1 MTVWENLR
9 RKILR
14 HKGGIGFGW
23 GWGHL
28 ARGRACR
35 PSRQITVNLAVRDMY
50 FYHIIS
56 EIIFWLLVL
65 ITVGGGLL
73 AIGARILIHSL
84 LGLSVTFLGVA
95 GLYIYLGSFFL
106 SVMQVIIYGGAICIV
121 LVFGI
126 MVGYTP
132 RQIVDTRIRGENLLL
147 AVPTCLLAMGLLYFA
162 IRITSWSAA
171 AQRLSDYSIERIGR
185 HLMYDFS
192 LCFELISLLLLVGMI
207 GAIIVVNSQEEDSGG
222 K

>member
-1 MTVWENLR
+1 M
-9 RKILR
+9 
-14 HKGGIGFGW
+14 HFY
-23 GWGHL
+23 
-28 ARGRACR
+28 
-35 PSRQITVNLAVRDMY
+35 QIIA
-50 FYHIIS
+50 

-65 ITVGGGLL
+65 ITIGGGFL
-73 AIGARILIHSL
+73 AIGARMLIHSL

-106 SVMQVIIYGGAICIV
+106 SIMQVLIYGGAICIV

-132 RQIVDTRIRGENLLL
+132 RQIVDSRIRGENLLL

-162 IRITSWSAA
+162 IRQTGWTAA
-171 AQRLSDYSIERIGR
+171 PQRLADYSIERVGGS
-185 HLMYDFS
+185 LMYQFS
-192 LCFELISLLLLVGMI
+192 LGFELISLLLLLAMV

-222 K
+222 Q

>member
-1 MTVWENLR
+1 M
-9 RKILR
+9 
-14 HKGGIGFGW
+14 HFY
-23 GWGHL
+23 
-28 ARGRACR
+28 
-35 PSRQITVNLAVRDMY
+35 QIV
-50 FYHIIS
+50 S

-73 AIGARILIHSL
+73 AIGARMLINSL

-106 SVMQVIIYGGAICIV
+106 SVMQVLIYGGAICIV

-132 RQIVDTRIRGENLLL
+132 RQIVETRIRGENLLL

-162 IRITSWSAA
+162 IRQTGWSAFP
-171 AQRLSDYSIERIGR
+171 QRLADYSIEKVG
-185 HLMYDFS
+185 HSLLYDFS
-192 LCFELISLLLLVGMI
+192 LAFELISLLLLVGMI
-207 GAIIVVNSQEEDSGG
+207 GAIIVVQSQEEDSGG
-222 K
+222 Q